1 MRYIQ
6 NISREQTRLL
16 PYSVEEMVEET
27 NPVRVIH
34 AYVDS
39 LPMETLGF
47 ERAEPAQTGRP
58 AYDPRDLL
66 KLYIYGYLN
75 RIRSSRKLMTEC
87 RRNVELFYL
96 LNMLRPDFR
105 TIADFRKR
113 NRKAL
118 KEVFRDFVKACA
130 ELKLLGK
137 ETVAIDGTKIRASNS
152 KKKSYTPEILEKKIE
167 YLEEQERGIE
177 EYLEKMDKAD
187 QEEKRAPV
195 MDIKP
200 EDMPQKLEQIRE
212 RVAKYKGYQ
221 KRMKETGE
229 TQILET
235 DPECRTIHTKEG
247 QLPAYNIQTAV
258 DDRHHL
264 IVSFE
269 TTNANTDQGLLDQM
283 AEQTKE
289 EMGVETIEVLADKGY
304 ESRQDIEKCVMHGT
318 VPNVGYKYDKDER
331 IFDLEYIP
339 NEIDEQ
345 TRCSEK
351 PEDIQK
357 CLHAGVL
364 PRCYEG
370 TSVEVQLQ
378 KRSVM
383 SCFIRHED
391 GRVTCPMGRE
401 LFKHSVRKHG
411 TIYGSREACRTCPN
425 RCTDSKNAKTV
436 SIGHN
441 TNIVAVRMY
450 GNPEYPLQ
458 RLPEGFVPHNSI
470 GRPQKPERVRLILR
484 RNPDDMQRRKEL
496 VEHPFGTI
504 KWYDGAHYFLCRGKE
519 MVSAEI
525 ALSFLTYNL
534 RRAIRILGVGALV
547 AHFNARNQK
556 NRVGIPLCLPL
567 LDANL
572 CKIDKKKV

>member
-289 EMGVETIEVLADKGY
+289 EMGVETIEALADKGY
-304 ESRQDIEKCVMHGT
+304 ESRQDIEKCIMHGT

-331 IFDLEYIP
+331 IFDLAYIP

-378 KRSVM
+378 RRSVM

-401 LFKHSVRKHG
+401 LFKHNVRKHG

-458 RLPEGFVPHNSI
+458 KLPEGFVPHNSI

-556 NRVGIPLCLPL
+556 NRG
-567 LDANL
+567 
-572 CKIDKKKV
+572 

>member
-34 AYVDS
+34 AYVDN

-130 ELKLLGK
+130 ELKLLGR

-195 MDIKP
+195 MDIRP

-283 AEQTKE
+283 AEQTKD
-289 EMGVETIEVLADKGY
+289 EMGVETIEALADKGY

-378 KRSVM
+378 RRSVM

-391 GRVTCPMGRE
+391 GRVICPMGRE

-458 RLPEGFVPHNSI
+458 KLPEGFIPHNSI

-556 NRVGIPLCLPL
+556 NRG
-567 LDANL
+567 
-572 CKIDKKKV
+572 

>member
-1 MRYIQ
+1 MQYIQ

-289 EMGVETIEVLADKGY
+289 EMGVETIEALADKGY

-378 KRSVM
+378 RRSVM

-450 GNPEYPLQ
+450 GSPEYPLQ
-458 RLPEGFVPHNSI
+458 KLPEGFIPHNSI

-484 RNPDDMQRRKEL
+484 RDPDDMQRRKEL

-556 NRVGIPLCLPL
+556 NRG
-567 LDANL
+567 
-572 CKIDKKKV
+572 

>member
-27 NPVRVIH
+27 NPARVIH

-221 KRMKETGE
+221 KRMKETGD

-289 EMGVETIEVLADKGY
+289 EMGVETIEALADKGY

-331 IFDLEYIP
+331 IFDLAYIP

-378 KRSVM
+378 RRSVM

-401 LFKHSVRKHG
+401 LFKHNVRKHG

-458 RLPEGFVPHNSI
+458 KLPEGFIPHNSI

-547 AHFNARNQK
+547 AHFNARKQK
-556 NRVGIPLCLPL
+556 NRG
-567 LDANL
+567 
-572 CKIDKKKV
+572 

>member
-195 MDIKP
+195 MDIRP

-289 EMGVETIEVLADKGY
+289 EMGVETIEALADKGY

-378 KRSVM
+378 RRSVM

-401 LFKHSVRKHG
+401 LFKHNVRKHG

-458 RLPEGFVPHNSI
+458 KLPEGFIPHNSI

-556 NRVGIPLCLPL
+556 NRG
-567 LDANL
+567 
-572 CKIDKKKV
+572 

>member
-16 PYSVEEMVEET
+16 PYSVEEMVDET
-27 NPVRVIH
+27 NLVRVIH

-177 EYLEKMDKAD
+177 EYLEKMDMAD

-289 EMGVETIEVLADKGY
+289 EMGVETIEALADKGY

-401 LFKHSVRKHG
+401 LFKHNVRKHG

-458 RLPEGFVPHNSI
+458 KLPEGFVPHNSI

-556 NRVGIPLCLPL
+556 NRG
-567 LDANL
+567 
-572 CKIDKKKV
+572 

>member
-247 QLPAYNIQTAV
+247 QLPAYNIQTVV
-258 DDRHHL
+258 DDQHHL

-283 AEQTKE
+283 AEQTKK
-289 EMGVETIEVLADKGY
+289 EMGVETIEALADKGY

-458 RLPEGFVPHNSI
+458 KLPEGFIPHNSI

-556 NRVGIPLCLPL
+556 NRG
-567 LDANL
+567 
-572 CKIDKKKV
+572 

>member
-283 AEQTKE
+283 AERTKE

-331 IFDLEYIP
+331 IFDLAYIP

-378 KRSVM
+378 RRSVM

-401 LFKHSVRKHG
+401 LFKHNVRKHG

-458 RLPEGFVPHNSI
+458 KLPEGFIPHNSI

-556 NRVGIPLCLPL
+556 NRG
-567 LDANL
+567 
-572 CKIDKKKV
+572 

>member
-289 EMGVETIEVLADKGY
+289 EMGVETIEALADKGY

-378 KRSVM
+378 RRSVM

-401 LFKHSVRKHG
+401 LFKHNVRKHG
-411 TIYGSREACRTCPN
+411 TIYGSQEACRTCPN

-458 RLPEGFVPHNSI
+458 KLPEGFIPHNSI

-556 NRVGIPLCLPL
+556 NRG
-567 LDANL
+567 
-572 CKIDKKKV
+572 

>member
-289 EMGVETIEVLADKGY
+289 EMGVETIEALADKGY

-318 VPNVGYKYDKDER
+318 VPNVGYKYDKNER
-331 IFDLEYIP
+331 IFDLAYIP

-401 LFKHSVRKHG
+401 LFKHNVRKHG

-458 RLPEGFVPHNSI
+458 RLPEGFIPHNSI

-556 NRVGIPLCLPL
+556 NRG
-567 LDANL
+567 
-572 CKIDKKKV
+572 

>member
-195 MDIKP
+195 MDIRP

-289 EMGVETIEVLADKGY
+289 EMGVETIEALADKGY

-331 IFDLEYIP
+331 IFDLAYIP

-378 KRSVM
+378 RRSVM

-401 LFKHSVRKHG
+401 LFKHNVRKHG

-458 RLPEGFVPHNSI
+458 KLPEGFIPHNSI

-556 NRVGIPLCLPL
+556 NRG
-567 LDANL
+567 
-572 CKIDKKKV
+572 

>member
-34 AYVDS
+34 VYVDS

-177 EYLEKMDKAD
+177 EYLEKMDRAD

-364 PRCYEG
+364 PCCYEG

-378 KRSVM
+378 RRSVM

-391 GRVTCPMGRE
+391 GRVICPMGRE

-458 RLPEGFVPHNSI
+458 KLPKGFVPHNSI

-556 NRVGIPLCLPL
+556 NRG
-567 LDANL
+567 
-572 CKIDKKKV
+572 

>member
-458 RLPEGFVPHNSI
+458 KLPEGFIPHNSI

-556 NRVGIPLCLPL
+556 NRG
-567 LDANL
+567 
-572 CKIDKKKV
+572 

>member
-289 EMGVETIEVLADKGY
+289 EMGVETIEALADKGY

-378 KRSVM
+378 RRSVM

-401 LFKHSVRKHG
+401 LFKHNVRKHG

-458 RLPEGFVPHNSI
+458 KLPEGFIPHNSI

-556 NRVGIPLCLPL
+556 NRG
-567 LDANL
+567 
-572 CKIDKKKV
+572 

>member
-177 EYLEKMDKAD
+177 EYLEKMDRAD

-195 MDIKP
+195 MDIRP

-378 KRSVM
+378 RRSVM

-401 LFKHSVRKHG
+401 LFKHNVRKHG

-458 RLPEGFVPHNSI
+458 KLPEGFVPHNSI

-556 NRVGIPLCLPL
+556 NRG
-567 LDANL
+567 
-572 CKIDKKKV
+572 

>member
-195 MDIKP
+195 MDIRP

-258 DDRHHL
+258 DDRNHL

-289 EMGVETIEVLADKGY
+289 EMGVETIEALADKGY

-331 IFDLEYIP
+331 IFDLAYIP

-378 KRSVM
+378 RRSVM

-401 LFKHSVRKHG
+401 LFKHNVRKHG

-458 RLPEGFVPHNSI
+458 KLPEGFIPHNSI

-556 NRVGIPLCLPL
+556 NRG
-567 LDANL
+567 
-572 CKIDKKKV
+572 

>member
-6 NISREQTRLL
+6 NISREQTKLL
-16 PYSVEEMVEET
+16 PYSVEEIVEET

-221 KRMKETGE
+221 KRMKKTGE

-235 DPECRTIHTKEG
+235 DPECRIIHTKEG
-247 QLPAYNIQTAV
+247 QLLAYNIQTAV

-289 EMGVETIEVLADKGY
+289 EMGVETIEALADKGY
-304 ESRQDIEKCVMHGT
+304 ESRQDIEKMRHARHGAQR
-318 VPNVGYKYDKDER
+318 G
-331 IFDLEYIP
+331 
-339 NEIDEQ
+339 
-345 TRCSEK
+345 
-351 PEDIQK
+351 
-357 CLHAGVL
+357 
-364 PRCYEG
+364 
-370 TSVEVQLQ
+370 LQ
-378 KRSVM
+378 
-383 SCFIRHED
+383 
-391 GRVTCPMGRE
+391 
-401 LFKHSVRKHG
+401 VR
-411 TIYGSREACRTCPN
+411 
-425 RCTDSKNAKTV
+425 
-436 SIGHN
+436 
-441 TNIVAVRMY
+441 
-450 GNPEYPLQ
+450 
-458 RLPEGFVPHNSI
+458 
-470 GRPQKPERVRLILR
+470 
-484 RNPDDMQRRKEL
+484 
-496 VEHPFGTI
+496 
-504 KWYDGAHYFLCRGKE
+504 
-519 MVSAEI
+519 
-525 ALSFLTYNL
+525 
-534 RRAIRILGVGALV
+534 
-547 AHFNARNQK
+547 
-556 NRVGIPLCLPL
+556 
-567 LDANL
+567 
-572 CKIDKKKV
+572 

>member
-235 DPECRTIHTKEG
+235 DPECRTIYTKEG

-289 EMGVETIEVLADKGY
+289 EMGVETIEALADKGY

-331 IFDLEYIP
+331 IFDLAYIP

-378 KRSVM
+378 RRSVM

-401 LFKHSVRKHG
+401 LFKHNVRKHG

-458 RLPEGFVPHNSI
+458 KLPEGFIPHNSI

-534 RRAIRILGVGALV
+534 RCAIRILGVGALV

-556 NRVGIPLCLPL
+556 NRG
-567 LDANL
+567 
-572 CKIDKKKV
+572 

>member
-177 EYLEKMDKAD
+177 EYLEKMDMAD

-331 IFDLEYIP
+331 IFDLAYIP

-378 KRSVM
+378 RRSVM

-458 RLPEGFVPHNSI
+458 KLPEGFVPHNSI

-556 NRVGIPLCLPL
+556 NRG
-567 LDANL
+567 
-572 CKIDKKKV
+572 

>member
-27 NPVRVIH
+27 NPARVIH

-167 YLEEQERGIE
+167 YLEEFVLFNKFEKAIE

-195 MDIKP
+195 MDIRP

-289 EMGVETIEVLADKGY
+289 EMGVETIEALADKGY

-318 VPNVGYKYDKDER
+318 VPNVGYKYDKNER
-331 IFDLEYIP
+331 IFDLAYIP

-378 KRSVM
+378 RRSVM

-401 LFKHSVRKHG
+401 LFKHNVRKHG

-458 RLPEGFVPHNSI
+458 KLPEGFIPHNSI

-556 NRVGIPLCLPL
+556 NRG
-567 LDANL
+567 
-572 CKIDKKKV
+572 

>member
-27 NPVRVIH
+27 NPARVIH

-195 MDIKP
+195 MDIRP

-289 EMGVETIEVLADKGY
+289 EMGVETIEALADKGY

-331 IFDLEYIP
+331 IFDLAYIP

-378 KRSVM
+378 RRSVM

-401 LFKHSVRKHG
+401 LFKHNVRKHG

-458 RLPEGFVPHNSI
+458 KLPEGFIPHNSI

-556 NRVGIPLCLPL
+556 NRG
-567 LDANL
+567 
-572 CKIDKKKV
+572 

>member
-289 EMGVETIEVLADKGY
+289 EMGVETIEALADKGY

-378 KRSVM
+378 RRSVM

-401 LFKHSVRKHG
+401 LFKHNVRKHG

-458 RLPEGFVPHNSI
+458 KLPEGFVPHNSI

-556 NRVGIPLCLPL
+556 
-567 LDANL
+567 
-572 CKIDKKKV
+572 K

>member
-6 NISREQTRLL
+6 NISREQTRFL

-27 NPVRVIH
+27 NPARVIH

-195 MDIKP
+195 MDIRP

-289 EMGVETIEVLADKGY
+289 EMGVETIEALADKGY

-331 IFDLEYIP
+331 IFDLAYIP
-339 NEIDEQ
+339 NKIDEQ

-378 KRSVM
+378 RRSVM

-401 LFKHSVRKHG
+401 LFKHNVRKHG

-458 RLPEGFVPHNSI
+458 KLPEGFIPHNSI

-556 NRVGIPLCLPL
+556 NRG
-567 LDANL
+567 
-572 CKIDKKKV
+572 

>member
-195 MDIKP
+195 MDIRP

-289 EMGVETIEVLADKGY
+289 EMGVETIEALADKGY

-331 IFDLEYIP
+331 IFDLAYIP

-378 KRSVM
+378 RRSVM

-401 LFKHSVRKHG
+401 LFKHNVRKHG

-458 RLPEGFVPHNSI
+458 KLPEGFVPHNSI

-556 NRVGIPLCLPL
+556 NRG
-567 LDANL
+567 
-572 CKIDKKKV
+572 

>member
-289 EMGVETIEVLADKGY
+289 EMGVETIEALADKGY

-318 VPNVGYKYDKDER
+318 VPNVGYKYDKNER
-331 IFDLEYIP
+331 IFDLAYIP

-345 TRCSEK
+345 TRCSEE

-378 KRSVM
+378 RRSVM

-401 LFKHSVRKHG
+401 LFKHNVRKHG

-458 RLPEGFVPHNSI
+458 KLPEGFIPHNSI

-556 NRVGIPLCLPL
+556 NRG
-567 LDANL
+567 
-572 CKIDKKKV
+572 

>member
-289 EMGVETIEVLADKGY
+289 EMGVETIEALADKGY

-378 KRSVM
+378 RRSVM

-401 LFKHSVRKHG
+401 LFKHNVRKHG

-556 NRVGIPLCLPL
+556 NRG
-567 LDANL
+567 
-572 CKIDKKKV
+572 

>member
-27 NPVRVIH
+27 NPARVIH

-177 EYLEKMDKAD
+177 EYLEKMDRAD

-339 NEIDEQ
+339 KEIDEQ

-378 KRSVM
+378 RRSVM

-401 LFKHSVRKHG
+401 LFKHNVRKHG
-411 TIYGSREACRTCPN
+411 TIYGSREACRTCPH

-458 RLPEGFVPHNSI
+458 KLPEGFIPHNSI

-556 NRVGIPLCLPL
+556 NRG
-567 LDANL
+567 
-572 CKIDKKKV
+572 

>member
-27 NPVRVIH
+27 NPARVIH

-177 EYLEKMDKAD
+177 EYMEKMDKAD

-289 EMGVETIEVLADKGY
+289 EMGVETIEALADKGY

-331 IFDLEYIP
+331 IFDLAYIP

-378 KRSVM
+378 RRSVM

-401 LFKHSVRKHG
+401 LFKHNVRKHG
-411 TIYGSREACRTCPN
+411 TIYGSQEACRTCPN

-458 RLPEGFVPHNSI
+458 KLPEGFIPHNSI

-556 NRVGIPLCLPL
+556 NRG
-567 LDANL
+567 
-572 CKIDKKKV
+572 

>member
-195 MDIKP
+195 MNIRP

-289 EMGVETIEVLADKGY
+289 EMGVETIEALADKGY

-331 IFDLEYIP
+331 IFDLAYIP

-378 KRSVM
+378 RRSVM

-411 TIYGSREACRTCPN
+411 TIYGSQEACRTCPN

-458 RLPEGFVPHNSI
+458 KLPEGFIPHNSI

-556 NRVGIPLCLPL
+556 NRG
-567 LDANL
+567 
-572 CKIDKKKV
+572 

>member
-378 KRSVM
+378 RRSVM

-556 NRVGIPLCLPL
+556 NRG
-567 LDANL
+567 
-572 CKIDKKKV
+572 